1 VKSTYRLNEFAKL
14 VNRSVKTLQ
23 KWDRLGKFK
32 AHRTITNRRY
42 YTHDQ
47 YLEYMGIVKNH
58 SQEPKKIIVYYRVS
72 SAGQK
77 DDMKSQ
83 KQALEIFC
91 TAKGLAI
98 DEWLYDIGSG
108 LNYKRKNFT
117 KLMNLVETGEISTL
131 IIAHKD
137 RLVRFGFEW
146 FQYFCEKHGTEIIIM
161 NQERLS
167 PEQEMTQDLISI
179 IHTFSCRL
187 YGLRKYK
194 KIIRHAVDDSVKPQ
208 NTDKESHS

>member
-1 VKSTYRLNEFAKL
+1 MKSTYRLNEFAKL
-14 VNRSVKTLQ
+14 INRSVKTLQ
-23 KWDRLGKFK
+23 KWDRLGKLK
-32 AHRTITNRRY
+32 AHRTATNRRY

-47 YLEYMGIVKNH
+47 YLEYMGIVQKNAL
-58 SQEPKKIIVYYRVS
+58 PKKIIVYSRVS
-72 SAGQK
+72 SANQK

-83 KQALEIFC
+83 RQALETFC
-91 TAKGLAI
+91 AARGLAV
-98 DEWLYDIGSG
+98 DEWFQDIGSG

-146 FQYFCEKHGTEIIIM
+146 FQYFCEKPGTQIVVM
-161 NQERLS
+161 NQETLS
-167 PEQEMTQDLISI
+167 PEPEMTQDLISI

-194 KIIRHAVDDSVKPQ
+194 KIIKQAADDSIKPQ
-208 NTDKESHS
+208 DTDKKSNS

>member
-1 VKSTYRLNEFAKL
+1 MKSTYRLNEFAKL

-23 KWDRLGKFK
+23 KWDRLGQLK
-32 AHRTITNRRY
+32 AYRTATNRRY

-47 YLEYMGIVKNH
+47 YLEYMGMVPNPVH
-58 SQEPKKIIVYYRVS
+58 HPKKVMVYYRVS
-72 SAGQK
+72 SASQK
-77 DDMKSQ
+77 DDLKSQ
-83 KQALEIFC
+83 RQALETFC
-91 TAKGLAI
+91 AARGLAI

-108 LNYKRKNFT
+108 LNYKRKNFI
-117 KLMNLVETGEISTL
+117 KLMNLIESGEVSTV

-146 FQYFCEKHGTEIIIM
+146 FQSFGERHGTQLIVM

-194 KIIRHAVDDSVKPQ
+194 KIIRQAVDDSIKSS
-208 NTDKESHS
+208 D

>member
-1 VKSTYRLNEFAKL
+1 
-14 VNRSVKTLQ
+14 
-23 KWDRLGKFK
+23 
-32 AHRTITNRRY
+32 
-42 YTHDQ
+42 
-47 YLEYMGIVKNH
+47 MGIVQNNT
-58 SQEPKKIIVYYRVS
+58 QEPKKIIVYYRVS

-146 FQYFCEKHGTEIIIM
+146 FQYFCEKHGTKIVIM

-187 YGLRKYK
+187 YGLRKSK
-194 KIIRHAVDDSVKPQ
+194 KIIRHAIDDSVKPQ
-208 NTDKESHS
+208 NTDKASHS

>member
-47 YLEYMGIVKNH
+47 YLEYMGIVQNKT
-58 SQEPKKIIVYYRVS
+58 QEPKKIIVYYRVS

-98 DEWLYDIGSG
+98 DEWLYDIGSA
-108 LNYKRKNFT
+108 LNYKRKNFK
-117 KLMNLVETGEISTL
+117 KLMDLVETGEISTL
-131 IIAHKD
+131 VIAHKD

-146 FQYFCEKHGTEIIIM
+146 FQYFCEKHGTEIVIM

-194 KIIRHAVDDSVKPQ
+194 KIIRQAVDDSIKPQ
-208 NTDKESHS
+208 NPDKKSKL

>member
-1 VKSTYRLNEFAKL
+1 MKSTYRLNEFAKL

-47 YLEYMGIVKNH
+47 YLEYMGIVQNKT
-58 SQEPKKIIVYYRVS
+58 QEPKKIIVYYRVS

-98 DEWLYDIGSG
+98 DEWLYDIGSA
-108 LNYKRKNFT
+108 LNYKRKNFK
-117 KLMNLVETGEISTL
+117 KLMDLVETGEISTL
-131 IIAHKD
+131 VIAHKD

-146 FQYFCEKHGTEIIIM
+146 FQYFCEKHGTEIVIM

-194 KIIRHAVDDSVKPQ
+194 KIIRQAVDDSIKPQ
-208 NTDKESHS
+208 NPDKKSKL

>member
-1 VKSTYRLNEFAKL
+1 MLVKSTYRLNEFAKL

-23 KWDRLGKFK
+23 KWDRLGQLK
-32 AHRTITNRRY
+32 ANRTATNRRY

-47 YLEYMGIVKNH
+47 YLEYMGIATNPVLN
-58 SQEPKKIIVYYRVS
+58 SKKVMVYYRVS
-72 SAGQK
+72 SASQK
-77 DDMKSQ
+77 DDLKSQ
-83 KQALEIFC
+83 RQALETFC
-91 TAKGLAI
+91 AARGLAI

-117 KLMNLVETGEISTL
+117 KLMNLVESGEIATL

-146 FQYFCEKHGTEIIIM
+146 FQYFCERHRTQLIVM

-179 IHTFSCRL
+179 IHTFSCQL
-187 YGLRKYK
+187 DGLRKYK
-194 KIIRHAVDDSVKPQ
+194 KIIKQAVDDSIKSS
-208 NTDKESHS
+208 D